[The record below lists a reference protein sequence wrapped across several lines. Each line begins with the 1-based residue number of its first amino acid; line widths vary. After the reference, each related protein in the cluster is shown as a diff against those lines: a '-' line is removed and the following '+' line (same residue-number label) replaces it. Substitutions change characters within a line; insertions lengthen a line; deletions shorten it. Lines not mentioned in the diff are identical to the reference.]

1 MTKKEMSQIFSDALH
16 TPVTVETDGK
26 TLTVH
31 SNLLHAVMEEGEIT
45 VLDAHTFGDF
55 CTRLKIYT
63 SLKKVLEDTW
73 DEYFFQIRA
82 FMETGGN
89 FTAADARKLA
99 TVKRYSF
106 EEIIEMIRDA
116 AKNGYM
122 QMTVADGI
130 PDDDAKRCLLARGFW
145 YDTHV
150 EDRVCCTISWGDEH
164 DDNP

>member
-1 MTKKEMSQIFSDALH
+1 MTKQRMSEIFSDALH
-16 TPVTVETDGK
+16 TPVEVTTDGK
-26 TLTVH
+26 TLRIQ
-31 SNLLHAVMEEGEIT
+31 SNLIDAVMEEGEVSI
-45 VLDAHTFGDF
+45 LDVPTWGDIQ
-55 CTRLKIYT
+55 RRV
-63 SLKKVLEDTW
+63 KKVLEDTW
-73 DEYFFQIRA
+73 DEYFFQIRS
-82 FMETGGN
+82 FMEEKGD
-89 FTAADARKLA
+89 FTAEDARKLA

-130 PDDDAKRCLLARGFW
+130 PDDDAKRSLLARGFW

-164 DDNP
+164 DDNA